1 MELLFKLAARN
12 IWRHS
17 GQSLVIGIILF
28 LGAALMTVGNGIIS
42 GMEKGLEKTIVH
54 GFTGDFVL
62 IPDKQESESVF
73 MQMMGRGIEPIYNYL
88 EIKKALEKYPMVDK
102 FLPEGKNVAMVLNEE
117 DGPSSYLNL
126 IGVDFDR
133 YQKMFPDNIK
143 MLEGNFPKQG
153 VKALVLP
160 KGARNRIQNET
171 NIWFIPLGKGLDT
184 NNLEGE
190 AKEHRNELTLK
201 SNAVLMGF
209 NEDNSATDIRLNIS
223 GIFRYN
229 ALNTIFGNFA
239 LVDIESYRQCLG
251 YFLAEENSTTIL
263 SSRDSTLMNLE
274 GENLD
279 NLFTENMDLDKGE
292 LKKNTSKGV
301 LKTKPMPES
310 KSVLLSDSNLEVKPI
325 EKSLKKDID
334 RGAYNLILVLLK
346 PGLNEVK
353 ALKEINEKLKADS
366 LHIRAV
372 TWKSALGP
380 VGSIAIL
387 IKGAL
392 FLFVTFLF
400 IVAVII
406 IINTLTMAAMERNE
420 ELGMMRAIG
429 AQKSFIS
436 LMFLSETAMLSIL
449 FGGIGIVFGI
459 GTIEILDL
467 LKFSSENDMLQL
479 FFGGDTFKPLLTLGD
494 IGLAL
499 IQIALVTAV
508 AVVYPLIQARGITPL
523 DAIGKE

>member
-1 MELLFKLAARN
+1 MELLIKLAARN

-42 GMEKGLEKTIVH
+42 GMEKGLQKTIVH

-73 MQMMGRGIEPIYNYL
+73 MQMMGRGIEPIYNYP

-102 FLPEGKNVAMVLNEE
+102 FLPEGKNVAMVLNED

-126 IGVDFDR
+126 IGVDFDL

-143 MLEGNFPKQG
+143 MLEGSFPKQG
-153 VKALVLP
+153 EKALVLP

-171 NIWFIPLGKGLDT
+171 NTWFIPLGKSLDT

-190 AKEHRNELTLK
+190 AKEHRNELVLK

-223 GIFRYN
+223 GIFRYS

-239 LVDIESYRQCLG
+239 LLDIESYRQCLG

-263 SSRDSTLMNLE
+263 SARDSALMNLE

-279 NLFTENMDLDKGE
+279 NLFSESMQIDQGE
-292 LKKNTSKGV
+292 SSKKIDEGV
-301 LKTKPMPES
+301 LKTEAKP
-310 KSVLLSDSNLEVKPI
+310 KDI
-325 EKSLKKDID
+325 SLQKNID
-334 RGAYNLILVLLK
+334 RGAHNLVLVLLK
-346 PGLNEVK
+346 PGLNENK

-366 LHIRAV
+366 LHVRAV
-372 TWKSALGP
+372 PWKSALGP
-380 VGSIAIL
+380 IGSIAVL

-436 LMFLSETAMLSIL
+436 MMFLSETAMLSLI

-459 GTIEILDL
+459 GTIEILTL
-467 LKFSSENDMLQL
+467 LKLSSENDMLQL
-479 FFGGDTFKPLLTLGD
+479 FFGGDIFKPLLTLSD
-494 IGLAL
+494 IGIAL
-499 IQIALVTAV
+499 IQIALVTGV
-508 AVVYPLIQARGITPL
+508 AVIYPLIQARRITPL